1 MLVTAKQS
9 FPAPSQWYC
18 QSPSGH
24 VRRIMGHYHIKAE
37 NIPSPSQKRGIN
49 HYCFTAGLENIS
61 LFIWFMYIIFLALI
75 CPPLPWVSVPLKLK
89 IVAFWVLWELHQ
101 ACCPVGSPVCSGMFS
116 AQTLCM
122 LCAIPPAQSSS
133 QLCTAVRYSWVA
145 ECTVSGKTSRLQSP

>member
-1 MLVTAKQS
+1 MVLPEPQWACAKDYGTLS
-9 FPAPSQWYC
+9 HKSRKY
-18 QSPSGH
+18 
-24 VRRIMGHYHIKAE
+24 
-37 NIPSPSQKRGIN
+37 PSPSQKKGDKSLLFHSWAWKHITVYMIYVYYISCIHLPSL
-49 HYCFTAGLENIS
+49 HYHEL
-61 LFIWFMYIIFLALI
+61 
-75 CPPLPWVSVPLKLK
+75 SVPLKLK
-89 IVAFWVLWELHQ
+89 IVAFWVLWKLHQ